1 MLIFIKAGELTQWRI
16 PSCGFKWVWGTLVLC
31 CLGLFS
37 SGLVFVEVLPGLF
50 RKNHIGAAVVSRL

>member
-1 MLIFIKAGELTQWRI
+1 MNGFGVYGTVCLRGF
-16 PSCGFKWVWGTLVLC
+16 GFKWVWGTLVLC